1 MKPSR
6 RGWRRSLSAGTCSPG
21 TASSCAKRTS
31 RNNPNAR
38 SAGVSVKNRM
48 SSSRVISGKPRA
60 EPAPPSRT
68 PASAPQHPR
77 TTDMTRH
84 NSLYPLIFRHLDPV
98 PQYGQNVAEVDLTAR
113 RRLPHHHSSEAYTS
127 KISSGLRAPLKE
139 AAGNRNPRYIAWPAH
154 RSRSAL
160 DFKTAPNAE
169 NDQYRDQ
176 QQQPRWR
183 LLTPFLPTPLQRR
196 SYRRWAGPSRGRRAA
211 ACARGAEGLGRGFG
225 PVETLA
231 PHLPEAGDRVAGRA
245 PRRVV
250 TDRRI

>member
-127 KISSGLRAPLKE
+127 KISSGLYGHPLGLYGHPLRKLLGTE
-139 AAGNRNPRYIAWPAH
+139 IRGISPGQRIAVAALWILRQRPTR
-154 RSRSAL
+154 
-160 DFKTAPNAE
+160 KTI
-169 NDQYRDQ
+169 
-176 QQQPRWR
+176 
-183 LLTPFLPTPLQRR
+183 
-196 SYRRWAGPSRGRRAA
+196 SI
-211 ACARGAEGLGRGFG
+211 
-225 PVETLA
+225 
-231 PHLPEAGDRVAGRA
+231 
-245 PRRVV
+245 V
-250 TDRRI
+250 TSSNSLVGGS